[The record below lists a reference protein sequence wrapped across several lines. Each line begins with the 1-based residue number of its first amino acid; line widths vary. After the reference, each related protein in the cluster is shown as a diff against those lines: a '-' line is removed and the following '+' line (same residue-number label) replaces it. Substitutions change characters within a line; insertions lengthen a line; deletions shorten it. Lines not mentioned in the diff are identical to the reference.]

1 MKKFILL
8 FLSIILFSTSL
19 FANEKIYSFIGIQTS
34 ASNFD
39 NVSTPSIGLKYG
51 KQSKEMR
58 TSITYNYADKSSNT
72 FQSLIMQVDSAI
84 LTQTFKDIAFK
95 PYLGA
100 SFGVIQHKNSEQLG
114 YDDKGFVYG
123 INAGLSYV
131 LNNNIDFDLGY
142 KFLKTSKMKEL
153 DEINDL
159 SLSLHYFY

>member
-19 FANEKIYSFIGIQTS
+19 FANEKLYSFIGVQAS

-39 NVSTPSIGLKYG
+39 TVSTPSVGLKYG
-51 KQSKEMR
+51 KQSKDMR
-58 TSITYNYADKSSNT
+58 TSITYSYANKSSNT

-84 LTQTFKDIAFK
+84 LIQTFKDIAFK

-100 SFGVIQHKNSEQLG
+100 SFGVIQQKNMELLG

-123 INAGLSYV
+123 INTGLSYIV
-131 LNNNIDFDLGY
+131 NNNIDFDLGY
-142 KFLKTSKMKEL
+142 RFLKTSKMKEL
-153 DEINDL
+153 DKINDI

>member
-1 MKKFILL
+1 MKTFILL
-8 FLSIILFSTSL
+8 FLSTILFSTSL
-19 FANEKIYSFIGIQTS
+19 FANEKLYSFIGIQAS

-39 NVSTPSIGLKYG
+39 KVSTPSIGLKYG

-58 TSITYNYADKSSNT
+58 TSITYNYANKSSDT

-84 LTQTFKDIAFK
+84 LTQTFKEIDFK

-100 SFGVIQHKNSEQLG
+100 SFGVIQQKNRELLS

-123 INAGLSYV
+123 INAGLSYIV
-131 LNNNIDFDLGY
+131 NNNIDFDLGY
-142 KFLKTSKMKEL
+142 RFLKTSKMKEL
-153 DEINDL
+153 DKINDL

>member
-8 FLSIILFSTSL
+8 FLSIIFFSTSL
-19 FANEKIYSFIGIQTS
+19 FASEKLYSFIGIQAS

-39 NVSTPSIGLKYG
+39 TVSTPTIGLKYG
-51 KQSKEMR
+51 KQSKDMR
-58 TSITYNYADKSSNT
+58 TSIAYTYANKSSNT

-95 PYLGA
+95 PYVGA
-100 SFGVIQHKNSEQLG
+100 SFGVIQHKNKELLA
-114 YDDKGFVYG
+114 YDDKGFAYG
-123 INAGLSYV
+123 VNVGLSYI

-142 KFLKTSKMKEL
+142 RFLKTSKMKEL
-153 DEINDL
+153 DKINDL

>member
-19 FANEKIYSFIGIQTS
+19 FANEKLYSFIGIQAS

-39 NVSTPSIGLKYG
+39 KVSTPSIGLKYG
-51 KQSKEMR
+51 KQSKDMR
-58 TSITYNYADKSSNT
+58 TSIAYTYADKFSDT

-100 SFGVIQHKNSEQLG
+100 SFGLIQHKNRELLG

-123 INAGLSYV
+123 INAGLSYIV
-131 LNNNIDFDLGY
+131 NNNIDFDLGY

-153 DEINDL
+153 DKINDL

>member
-19 FANEKIYSFIGIQTS
+19 FANEKIYSFIGIQAS

-153 DEINDL
+153 DEINDI

>member
-1 MKKFILL
+1 MKKIILL
-8 FLSIILFSTSL
+8 FLSTILFSTSL
-19 FANEKIYSFIGIQTS
+19 FATEKLYSFIGVQAS

-58 TSITYNYADKSSNT
+58 TSIAYSYANKSSDT

-84 LTQTFKDIAFK
+84 LTQTFKEIAFK

-100 SFGVIQHKNSEQLG
+100 SFGLIQQKNRELLG

-123 INAGLSYV
+123 INAGLSYIV
-131 LNNNIDFDLGY
+131 NNNVDFDLGY
-142 KFLKTSKMKEL
+142 RFLKTSKMKEL
-153 DEINDL
+153 DKINDL